1 MRKATTLAR
10 IAVAP
15 AVLAMATMLA
25 ASPAGAST
33 TYHVQGTSGTLAI
46 QSQPA
51 VNHVVGWLSNGAA
64 VQVACQINNGGT
76 DPYDGLTSRTWDKL
90 TSGNWV
96 YDWYISTP
104 PQGSDG
110 YSPGVPHC
118 SGPQPLTTSISVP
131 SLAHPGDI
139 QASGYTAGPLYNDGP
154 GFTNAARAESLA
166 SAENSGF
173 CQDMVM
179 ANTDFSWLWPD
190 INFVARWPGDALSN
204 GRPVT
209 SYPIVGAV
217 VVFRPGNHYWSS
229 TRYWNYGDGH
239 VAMVVK
245 VDSISYTVAEFN
257 FNLGGGG
264 RYVMDFR
271 RIPWPDPFPSSGD
284 GASVAGF
291 IR

>member
-1 MRKATTLAR
+1 MQGIRRLAQ
-10 IAVAP
+10 IGSALVITAGCLLQG
-15 AVLAMATMLA
+15 AGTASA
-25 ASPAGAST
+25 AT
-33 TYHVQGTSGTLAI
+33 TYHVQGTNGTLAI

-51 VNHVVGWLSNGAA
+51 VNHVVGWLANGAA
-64 VQVACQINNGGT
+64 VQVACQINNGGA
-76 DPYDGLTSRTWDKL
+76 DPYDGLTSRTWDEL

-110 YSPGVPHC
+110 FSPGVPHC
-118 SGPQPLTTSISVP
+118 GGPAQLTTSIAVP
-131 SLAHPGDI
+131 NLPIGGI
-139 QASGYTAGPLYNDGP
+139 QAYGYTAGPIYNDGP
-154 GFTNAARAESLA
+154 GFTNANRAETLA
-166 SAENSGF
+166 AAEGSGF
-173 CQDMVM
+173 CQDLVM

-190 INFVARWPGDALSN
+190 INYVARWPGDAINN
-204 GRPVT
+204 GRSVT

-217 VVFRPGNHYWSS
+217 VVFRPGNHYFNS
-229 TRYWNYGDGH
+229 TYYWNYGDGH

-245 VDSISYTVAEFN
+245 VDSASYTVAEFN

-264 RYVMDFR
+264 RYIMDFR
-271 RIPWPDPFPSSGD
+271 RIPWPDPYPTWGD

>member
-1 MRKATTLAR
+1 MRKATLLTR
-10 IAVAP
+10 IAVAQL
-15 AVLAMATMLA
+15 VLAASAVLA
-25 ASPAGAST
+25 ASPADAAT
-33 TYHVQGTSGTLAI
+33 TYYVQGTNGTLAI

-51 VNHVVGWLSNGAA
+51 VNHVVGWLNNGAA
-64 VQVACQINNGGT
+64 VQVVCQINNGGT

-118 SGPQPLTTSISVP
+118 AGPLPLTTSIAVP
-131 SLAHPGDI
+131 SLAVGGI
-139 QASGYTAGPLYNDGP
+139 QAHGYTAGPLYNDGP
-154 GFTNAARAESLA
+154 GFTNANRAESLA
-166 SAENSGF
+166 AAENSGY
-173 CQDMVM
+173 CQDLVM

-190 INFVARWPGDALSN
+190 INYVARWPGDALSN
-204 GRPVT
+204 GRSVT

-217 VVFRPGNHYWSS
+217 VVFRPGNHYWSA
-229 TRYWNYGDGH
+229 THYWNYGDGH

-245 VDSISYTVAEFN
+245 VDATSYTVAEFN

-264 RYVMDFR
+264 RYIMDFR
-271 RIPWPDPFPSSGD
+271 RIPWPDPYPSWGD